1 MPLVIQLDRFTV
13 LIKNT
18 LKLWNALGPLVTRD
32 ITFRNWISTIHTLL
46 MQYIAL
52 HPQDYFLLMWTPL
65 ELLLF
70 QLQKIFL
77 QFANKYFFIQVQCL
91 KCAFCT
97 QLTFVSEKV
106 KAEMSGFLSFDI
118 SVNIWIKLLNFGT
131 N

>member
-1 MPLVIQLDRFTV
+1 MECF
-13 LIKNT
+13 
-18 LKLWNALGPLVTRD
+18 GSFSTRD
-32 ITFRNWISTIHTLL
+32 VTFRNGISTIHTLL

-77 QFANKYFFIQVQCL
+77 QFANKYFFIQVQRL
-91 KCAFCT
+91 KCTFYT